1 MSFIITSACID
12 VCDGG
17 CLKVCPMDCI
27 HGPINPKGQGQ
38 ELSDVKASGAK
49 GIQLYIDPNE
59 CIDCSACI
67 PECPVDAI
75 VSSEKEAIQ
84 LGERQSV
91 IKNYEFFGLNYLEN

>member
-1 MSFIITSACID
+1 MSFIITSKCID

-27 HGPINPKGQGQ
+27 HGPINPKGQGG
-38 ELSDVKASGAK
+38 ELADVKASGAK

-75 VSSEKEAIQ
+75 VSSESEAIQ

-91 IKNYEFFGLNYLEN
+91 IRNYEFFGLNYLEK

>member
-1 MSFIITSACID
+1 MSFIITSKCID

-38 ELSDVKASGAK
+38 ELGDIKTSGAK

>member
-1 MSFIITSACID
+1 MSFIITSKCID

-27 HGPINPKGQGQ
+27 HGPINPKGMGS
-38 ELSDVKASGAK
+38 ELAEVKASGAK

-59 CIDCSACI
+59 CIDCSACL

-84 LGERQSV
+84 LGENQSV
-91 IKNYEFFGLNYLEN
+91 IKNYEFFGLKYLEK